1 MNGMHRASVVL
12 CVLACL
18 AVLSLSAQTAT
29 LPTGVERVTSVEGIT
44 EYKLANGLHF
54 LLFPDPTKQTI
65 TVNAT
70 YLVGSRN
77 EHYGETGMAHLL
89 EHMLFKGSP
98 KHKDI
103 PKELTDHGTRPNG
116 TTSWDRTNYFETF
129 AATDENLNWA
139 LDLESDRMVNSFIA
153 KKDLD
158 SEMTVVRNEF
168 ESGENSP
175 QRVTFERVMAAA
187 YLWHNY
193 GKSVIGSR
201 ADIENVPIE
210 RLQAFYHTYYQPDN
224 CVLTV
229 AGRFDEAK
237 MLQLVAN
244 YFGKIPKPD
253 RALMKTYTAEP
264 VQDGERRVTV
274 RRIGDTQLVFAAY
287 HTPDAGNPDSAALDV
302 LADVMRR
309 QPAGRLYKALVE
321 TKKAASASAFDLT
334 LREPGIMIF
343 QVTVRKEQNLDDAR
357 ETLLKTAE
365 EFAEHPATQEEV
377 DAAKAE
383 LLKQYELFLADSGQV
398 GLILSDYIASGD
410 WRLLLLERDCVKK
423 VTPEDVTRVAKK
435 YLKESNRTVALFI
448 PTEKPDRTDVP
459 GATDL
464 AAVLKDFKGGAAVAQ
479 GEAFDPSP
487 ANIDKR
493 TIRGTLGGGMK
504 LVMVPKKT
512 RGETVNAAIMLRM
525 GDLESIKDREIE
537 GTVAG
542 AMLMRGTSKHTR
554 QQITD
559 EFNRLKAQV
568 NIGGGATGTQAS
580 IETTRENLPAV
591 LKLVA
596 EILREPSFPENE
608 FEQYRQQQLAALEN
622 MRREPQSLA
631 NVALSQHL
639 NPYPLGDFRHST
651 SPDERIAEFKG
662 VKLEDAKKFYKEFYG
677 ASYGEFVVVGDF
689 DAEATQ
695 KLASDL
701 LGGWKTPKP
710 HKRLPYPFQ
719 PIGAI
724 NQSIKT
730 PDKANATFMA
740 GMTIDIGDEHSD
752 YPAMV
757 LGNYILGSGMNSR
770 LFQRVRGK
778 EGLSYGVGSQF
789 MGRPKQESGTFMAFA
804 IYAPQNVTK
813 VEGAIKDVLSTV
825 LKDGFTDDE
834 VAAAKKGWLQSRT
847 VSRSQDR
854 ELVGSLIGNAYEDR
868 TMAWGADLEKK
879 VQGLTPAQIVEAMRR
894 HMDLSRLS
902 IVKAGD
908 FDKAGVTP

>member
-1 MNGMHRASVVL
+1 
-12 CVLACL
+12 
-18 AVLSLSAQTAT
+18 
-29 LPTGVERVTSVEGIT
+29 
-44 EYKLANGLHF
+44 
-54 LLFPDPTKQTI
+54 
-65 TVNAT
+65 
-70 YLVGSRN
+70 
-77 EHYGETGMAHLL
+77 MAHLL

-98 KHKDI
+98 KHQDI
-103 PKELTDHGTRPNG
+103 KKELTDHGTRPNG

-139 LDLESDRMVNSFIA
+139 LDLESDRMVNSFVA

-175 QRVTFERVMAAA
+175 QGVTFERMMSAA
-187 YLWHNY
+187 YGWHNY
-193 GKSVIGSR
+193 GKSPIGSR

-229 AGRFDEAK
+229 AGRFDEPK
-237 MLQLVAN
+237 TLQLVVN
-244 YFGKIPKPD
+244 YFANIPKPD
-253 RALMKTYTAEP
+253 RTLMKTYTSEP

-274 RRIGDTQLVFAAY
+274 RRVGDTQLVYAAY
-287 HTPDAGNPDSAALDV
+287 HTPDAGNPDSAVLDV
-302 LADVMRR
+302 LADMMRR

-334 LREPGIMIF
+334 LREPGVMIF
-343 QVTVRKEQNLDDAR
+343 QVMVRKEQNLDDAR
-357 ETLLKTAE
+357 DTMLKTAE

-377 DAAKAE
+377 DAAKTE
-383 LLKQYELFLADSGQV
+383 LLKQYDLFLNDSGQV
-398 GLILSDYIASGD
+398 GLVLSNYISSGD
-410 WRLLLLERDCVKK
+410 WRLLFLERDRVKK
-423 VTPEDVTRVAKK
+423 VTPEDVTRVAKT
-435 YLKESNRTVALFI
+435 YLKSSNRTVALFI
-448 PTEKPDRTDVP
+448 PTEKPDRTEVP

-464 AAVLKDFKGGAAVAQ
+464 AAAFKDFKGSAAVAE

-504 LVMVPKKT
+504 LVMLPKKT
-512 RGETVNAAIMLRM
+512 RGEIVNAAIMLRM

-537 GTVAG
+537 GTVAA

-568 NIGGGATGTQAS
+568 NIGGGATGAQAS

-596 EILREPSFPENE
+596 EVLKEPSFPESE
-608 FEQYRQQQLAALEN
+608 FEQYRQQQLAMLEN
-622 MRREPQSLA
+622 MRREPQALA
-631 NVALSQHL
+631 SVALQQHL

-651 SPDERIAEFKG
+651 SPDEMITELKG
-662 VKLEDAKKFYKEFYG
+662 VKLEDAKKFYKEFFG
-677 ASYGEFVVVGDF
+677 ASYGQFVVVGDF

-701 LGGWKTPKP
+701 LGDWKTPKP

-719 PIGAI
+719 PVAAI

-730 PDKANATFMA
+730 PDKANAAFMA
-740 GMTIDIGDEHSD
+740 GMTIDIGDEHPD

-757 LGNYILGSGMNSR
+757 LGNYMLGSGMNSR
-770 LFQRVRGK
+770 LFKQVRDK

-789 MGRPKQESGTFMAFA
+789 MGRAKQQSGMFMAFA
-804 IYAPQNVTK
+804 IYAPQNVNK
-813 VEGAIKDVLSTV
+813 VEASIKGVLTSL

-868 TMAWGADLEKK
+868 TMAWAADLERK
-879 VQGLTPAQIVEAMRR
+879 VQALTPAQIVEAMRR
-894 HMDLSRLS
+894 HMDLSRLA